1 MDLRELQ
8 KTYLDN
14 LRKVTEDKLE
24 IGSLVR
30 TVISIEEGL
39 VFKDGRKQKPK
50 KLVIIGVDKV
60 KKVCYG
66 SVLVNTKMSP
76 KAAYSD
82 SFLSAQYLLHQTD
95 YPEFLKYDSFVDCGM
110 LFSIPLKKLMEGEYF
125 GTLTS
130 QDLQGIFEVLK
141 TTETLTNKEEIWNFI
156 KYSSPFE
163 WRQVQSD
170 TAMRNKIKLNTIVF
184 RTTQKICVISE
195 IRVPLIPPDRT
206 GLRNLCLSVQSV
218 GLKKNKLLIRATT
231 SAERYCN
238 EEQIW

>member
-8 KTYLDN
+8 KSYLDN

-141 TTETLTNKEEIWNFI
+141 TTETLTNKE
-156 KYSSPFE
+156 
-163 WRQVQSD
+163 
-170 TAMRNKIKLNTIVF
+170 
-184 RTTQKICVISE
+184 
-195 IRVPLIPPDRT
+195 
-206 GLRNLCLSVQSV
+206 
-218 GLKKNKLLIRATT
+218 KKRFGFL
-231 SAERYCN
+231 
-238 EEQIW
+238 

>member
-66 SVLVNTKMSP
+66 SVLVNTKMMVSTSNPSHAFPIIKLYKGASNQQAVIRRSQFHQSCAMFLLIHSLKNGSLKDTVSP
-76 KAAYSD
+76 STVLPN
-82 SFLSAQYLLHQTD
+82 SN
-95 YPEFLKYDSFVDCGM
+95 G
-110 LFSIPLKKLMEGEYF
+110 FSI
-125 GTLTS
+125 
-130 QDLQGIFEVLK
+130 I
-141 TTETLTNKEEIWNFI
+141 
-156 KYSSPFE
+156 
-163 WRQVQSD
+163 
-170 TAMRNKIKLNTIVF
+170 IVF
-184 RTTQKICVISE
+184 FSLLLNVKIVIIFLVRNILVRT
-195 IRVPLIPPDRT
+195 L
-206 GLRNLCLSVQSV
+206 
-218 GLKKNKLLIRATT
+218 LLINILVVILVNYL
-231 SAERYCN
+231 SIYCFLLK
-238 EEQIW
+238 IY